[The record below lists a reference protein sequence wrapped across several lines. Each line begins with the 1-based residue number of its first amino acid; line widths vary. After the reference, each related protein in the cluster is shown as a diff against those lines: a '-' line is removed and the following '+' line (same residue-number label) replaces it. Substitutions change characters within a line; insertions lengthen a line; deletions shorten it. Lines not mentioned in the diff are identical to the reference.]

1 MILFIFRFIS
11 PLSSLVRSLS
21 RQILPLAKQRVNASK
36 TSKDHLVEILWLT
49 LQRQLAGPM
58 LTSVSISEEH
68 GIDVSHGD
76 AENVG
81 NTAIDIGDVGNNDIG
96 IGIVLLLML
105 HVGFQNMLAAMI
117 AVLFPS
123 SLQALSKLYS
133 AALQAG

>member
-1 MILFIFRFIS
+1 MGE
-11 PLSSLVRSLS
+11 
-21 RQILPLAKQRVNASK
+21 

-133 AALQAG
+133 ALCRS